1 MSEFDP
7 YAATT
12 YHSSVSRAETLGD
25 FQPITH
31 LDLVR
36 LVKSPFVSPNWIVN
50 LVWMLICE
58 FLSFFVIGNIIY
70 LGYAGEVA
78 VARSGGRADQWPD
91 FQIDRFGEYFI
102 RGLWPFLWQLIGGV
116 AALVVLGV
124 PVLCTVFG
132 AITLADQEMPGGAL
146 AVGIIGGIASL
157 LLAFFFS
164 IVMVA
169 INLKS
174 VLANDFMAGGELQF
188 WRAYVTNVS
197 LTTLLAFLYLW
208 LLSILYM
215 LCGLLLFCVG
225 VMLVSPMLRLVMCD
239 LLAQLHDIHM
249 SYGGP
254 PAFPMPGSDD
264 YAVEAEIVG

>member
-1 MSEFDP
+1 MSQIDP

-12 YHSSVSRAETLGD
+12 YHSSASRTEHLGG
-25 FQPITH
+25 FQPIAH

-58 FLSFFVIGNIIY
+58 FLSLFVIGNIIY

-91 FQIDRFGEYFI
+91 FQIERFGEYFI
-102 RGLWPFLWQLIGGV
+102 RGLWPFLWQLIGSF

-124 PVLCTVFG
+124 PVLCTVYG
-132 AITLADQEMPGGAL
+132 AMSLSDQEMPGPAL
-146 AVGIIGGIASL
+146 AVGIIGGVISL
-157 LLAFFFS
+157 TLGLIFA

-174 VLANDFMAGGELQF
+174 ILANDFMAGGEFQFLQ
-188 WRAYVTNVS
+188 AYVTNVS

-215 LCGLLLFCVG
+215 FCGLLLFCVG
-225 VMLVSPMLRLVMCD
+225 VMLVSPMLRLVTCD
-239 LLAQLHDIHM
+239 LLAQLHDVHM

-254 PAFPMPGSDD
+254 PAFPIPGSDD